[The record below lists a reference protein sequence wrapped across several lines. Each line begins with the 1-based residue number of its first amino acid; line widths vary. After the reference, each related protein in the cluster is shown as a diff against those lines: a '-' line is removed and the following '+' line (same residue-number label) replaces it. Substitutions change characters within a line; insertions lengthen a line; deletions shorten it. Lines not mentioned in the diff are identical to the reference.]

1 MRLLIVAK
9 VSKNPLFCAKI
20 PALEMKKIMAIVN
33 LTPDSF
39 YPGSRVY
46 AEDGTFDASAF
57 LFQVRSALKNGADI
71 LLNTV
76 RTRAISFVQMTLQG
90 ILSTIVIFH

>member
-57 LFQVRSALKNGADI
+57 LFQVRSAHL
-71 LLNTV
+71 
-76 RTRAISFVQMTLQG
+76 MTLLYIKYHLFLQYR
-90 ILSTIVIFH
+90 LH